1 MILGMPARR
10 IAPAAPPG
18 PTDPFFSFVTLLLHM
33 DGTDESQSWPD
44 VIPGTTWERN
54 SSAST
59 AGPYVDT
66 DQKVF
71 GTASTRFD
79 APSTGTDTGEYIRT
93 TSVIAGHAMQEED
106 FAIEG
111 WFRPIAPH
119 VSVGFWFGVG
129 AQNSSTGLLLGVT
142 PTTVWWRSNVFT
154 DLSASVT
161 VSGSAWTHIAW
172 VREGTA
178 RRIYVGGSLVASDAN
193 GAFDNEGSGRSTK
206 IGGISGDPRFSY
218 RGWIDEVRVTKGSIR
233 GYTGSTITVPTDPFP
248 DE

>member
-10 IAPAAPPG
+10 IAPAG
-18 PTDPFFSFVTLLLHM
+18 STDPFFAFVTLLLHM

-44 VIPGTTWERN
+44 VIPGTTWQRN

-66 DQKVF
+66 DQKAF

-79 APSTGTDTGEYIRT
+79 APSTGTDTGEYIET
-93 TSVIAGHAMQEED
+93 TSSIAGHAMQGDD
-106 FAIEG
+106 FVIEG

-119 VSVGFWFGVG
+119 TSVGFWFNVG
-129 AQNSSTGLLLGVT
+129 AQNSSSGLTLGVT

-178 RRIYVGGSLVASDAN
+178 RRIYVGGSLVASDSN
-193 GAFDNEGSGRSTK
+193 GNFNNENSSLGSQ
-206 IGGISGDPRFSY
+206 IGAVAGDPRFAY
-218 RGWIDEVRVTKGSIR
+218 RGWIDEVRVTKGNIR
-233 GYTGSTITVPTDPFP
+233 GYTGSTIPVPTEAFP
-248 DE
+248 DS

>member
-10 IAPAAPPG
+10 IAAGAPPG

-44 VIPGTTWERN
+44 VIPGSTWVRN
-54 SSAST
+54 SVAAT

-71 GTASTRFD
+71 GTASTRFE
-79 APSTGTDTGEYIRT
+79 APRIGADNGEYISPSSVNLTHQVRT
-93 TSVIAGHAMQEED
+93 SD
-106 FAIEG
+106 FVIEG
-111 WFRPIAPH
+111 WFRPVAPH
-119 VSVGFWFGVG
+119 ISVGFWLSIG
-129 AQNSSTGLLLGVT
+129 AQNTSTGLLLGVT

-178 RRIYVGGSLVASDAN
+178 RRIYVGGNLVVSDAN
-193 GAFDNEGSGRSTK
+193 GNFDNQGNFASVGAV
-206 IGGISGDPRFSY
+206 SGDPRFSY

-233 GYTGSTITVPTDPFP
+233 GYTGSTIPVPTEVFP
-248 DE
+248 DS

>member
-10 IAPAAPPG
+10 IAPAGA
-18 PTDPFFSFVTLLLHM
+18 TDPFFSFVTLLLHM
-33 DGTDESQSWPD
+33 DGTDESQVWPD
-44 VIPGTTWERN
+44 VIPGTTWTRN
-54 SSAST
+54 TSASS

-66 DQKVF
+66 DQKAF
-71 GTASTRFD
+71 GSASTRFE
-79 APSTGTDTGEYIRT
+79 APSIGTGTGEYIWPTAAIPSHQLRT
-93 TSVIAGHAMQEED
+93 SD
-106 FAIEG
+106 FVVEG
-111 WFRPIAPH
+111 WFRPVAPH
-119 VSVGFWFGVG
+119 TSVGFWLSIG

-178 RRIYVGGSLVASDAN
+178 RRIYVAGSLVASDSN
-193 GAFDNEGSGRSTK
+193 GNFDNEGISAS
-206 IGGISGDPRFSY
+206 IGAVSGDPRFAY

-233 GYTGSTITVPTDPFP
+233 GYTGSTITVPTEAFP
-248 DE
+248 DS